1 MSRRKLK
8 TIIPSHYIL
17 DNELCTPQQ
26 FVEKMNFYYNAIPE
40 HQTPTSP
47 VTFDNSSRCEEIS
60 IGQVKTAMKNINASK
75 AVHGEDF
82 PSWISKN
89 CYEDLCI
96 PVTKI
101 VNLALQTC
109 KYPTMFK
116 QAEITPIAKT
126 KSPSTAKDYRP
137 ISLLWHVGKIIE
149 SFMNRQLQRHL
160 TSQRDDKQFAY
171 RKLTGCTDAL
181 VCLLDDVTKTLD
193 DSSNIGTQLILYDF
207 SKAFDLMD
215 HQILLQKLKSL
226 SFPDRLISL
235 VADYLRNRPHCV
247 TLKTNGVRSSYKISN
262 TGVPQGTLCGPTL
275 WLAFVNDLK
284 FSHGN
289 TIKYADDTTTYYPL
303 RKSQVTITNSTRTSV
318 NFSPPTQ
325 GHQLVT
331 ECSDWAK
338 QNKMRLN
345 AQKTKTL
352 NVSLRKSMTMTANLC
367 LEGHVIENTA
377 STKLLGVTLDGHLSF
392 TEHIKE
398 KVKSANK
405 KIHGLLVLKQTG
417 INPDS
422 LVMMYRTQIIPAISH
437 SAPAWFP
444 FLCDYQK
451 EELEKSQKLALR
463 VIFHNLEHYEDRLA
477 AANLPTLCEHLDHV
491 CSSYVLRVT
500 TNQDHPLQKLL
511 KTKQKSRPKRSVSSN
526 QSDFYI
532 SQTRTVK
539 CGQAIFRNKKYM

>member
-1 MSRRKLK
+1 MVTFVTKLV
-8 TIIPSHYIL
+8 SEL
-17 DNELCTPQQ
+17 DNQ
-26 FVEKMNFYYNAIPE
+26 
-40 HQTPTSP
+40 
-47 VTFDNSSRCEEIS
+47 
-60 IGQVKTAMKNINASK
+60 
-75 AVHGEDF
+75 
-82 PSWISKN
+82 
-89 CYEDLCI
+89 
-96 PVTKI
+96 
-101 VNLALQTC
+101 
-109 KYPTMFK
+109 
-116 QAEITPIAKT
+116 
-126 KSPSTAKDYRP
+126 
-137 ISLLWHVGKIIE
+137 
-149 SFMNRQLQRHL
+149 
-160 TSQRDDKQFAY
+160 
-171 RKLTGCTDAL
+171 
-181 VCLLDDVTKTLD
+181 
-193 DSSNIGTQLILYDF
+193 SNIGVRTLLLDL
-207 SKAFDLMD
+207 SKAFDRM
-215 HQILLQKLKSL
+215 K
-226 SFPDRLISL
+226 PDKAVERLIELGINRHL
-235 VADYLRNRPHCV
+235 VQLIQSFFIGREQRVKFRKALSC
-247 TLKTNGVRSSYKISN
+247 YKSIT

-289 TIKYADDTTTYYPL
+289 TIKYTDDTTTYYPL

-422 LVMMYRTQIIPAISH
+422 LVMMYRMQIIPAISH

-444 FLCDYQK
+444 FLCDYLK
-451 EELEKSQKLALR
+451 EEL
-463 VIFHNLEHYEDRLA
+463 
-477 AANLPTLCEHLDHV
+477 
-491 CSSYVLRVT
+491 
-500 TNQDHPLQKLL
+500 
-511 KTKQKSRPKRSVSSN
+511 
-526 QSDFYI
+526 
-532 SQTRTVK
+532 
-539 CGQAIFRNKKYM
+539 